1 MKGPVDALP
10 PARPE
15 RLTCYVSEGVIF
27 EAPVLRLTAT
37 GVFVPCTRDDLTLT
51 KEVRLDFHSDPPISF
66 NGTVST
72 WVRGRGVRIEAGFD
86 TPSAILEILARWAA
100 EDPQSGDLPRVEPR
114 EPTPPPRTPP
124 PRAPSPTPR
133 GGVSTAA
140 TPKPVATPAAARTP
154 ISETRRL
161 LIVDDDPGILK
172 MLHRRLSRFG
182 YDIAAVNSP
191 PDALELLHQQDV
203 DAVLLDWMLPTIPG
217 YDMLKEIKQGHPGLP
232 VAVVSGSLWW
242 QNAEAEL
249 LTLGASRVFQKPI
262 DLEAVA
268 AWLEVATHR

>member
-1 MKGPVDALP
+1 MGIGVDVLL
-10 PARPE
+10 PARPS
-15 RLTCYVSEGVIF
+15 RLTCYVSDGVIF
-27 EAPVLRLTAT
+27 EAPVQRLTAT
-37 GVFVPCTRDDLTLT
+37 GVFVPCTRDDLQLT
-51 KEVRLDFHSDPPISF
+51 NEVRVDFHSEPPISF

-72 WVRGRGVRIEAGFD
+72 WVRGRGVRIEAGYN
-86 TPSAILEILARWAA
+86 TPTEVMDVLSRWAA
-100 EDPQSGDLPRVEPR
+100 EDPQSGDLPRVEAR
-114 EPTPPPRTPP
+114 EPTPLPRQPP
-124 PRAPSPTPR
+124 PRSPTPN
-133 GGVSTAA
+133 
-140 TPKPVATPAAARTP
+140 PKTGAPAAVSAVSAASSKQP

-217 YDMLKEIKQGHPGLP
+217 YDMLKEIKQEHPGLP
-232 VAVVSGSLWW
+232 VAVVSGALWW
-242 QNAEAEL
+242 QNAEVEL
-249 LTLGASRVFQKPI
+249 LTLGASRVFAKPI